1 MKLCVRLTRQHTIEG
16 VTVPCLG
23 KPAVF
28 RSLSWLL
35 CLLLLGPAPAQ
46 ERVDRDATVAPLI
59 YLPAMFV
66 FRRHVVEAERMLE
79 FYGDVLG
86 FEKLPNM
93 GQTGQVARV
102 KVGATEFKMVPR
114 SYASFQRPGLDDRYP
129 PGGVRDATGFR
140 LAGFFFADEA
150 ALVARFR
157 QRGYPVPEF
166 RSLPGSANR
175 VALTTDPDG
184 QAVELTIVPNAPA
197 ATYQQFEIG
206 LTVSSIDK
214 SRAFYGDFMGLEEL
228 APVEDPLFGTTKYSF
243 RNGSTIVSLR
253 SFGAKLPADKTSGL
267 IQVLVTDVDRVQ
279 ELAKERG
286 ITIDR
291 PNTRPRDAPLRIV
304 WLDDP
309 DGVTQYVTETAES
322 RAAAAPVTSRR

>member
-1 MKLCVRLTRQHTIEG
+1 MFRRLT
-16 VTVPCLG
+16 
-23 KPAVF
+23 
-28 RSLSWLL
+28 WLL
-35 CLLLLGPAPAQ
+35 CFLICGPAQAQ
-46 ERVDRDATVAPLI
+46 EHAGQGASVAPLI

-66 FRRHVVEAERMLE
+66 FRRHVVAQERMLE

-114 SYASFQRPGLDDRYP
+114 SYATFQRPGIDDRYP
-129 PGGVRDATGFR
+129 QGGVKDATGFR

-150 ALVARFR
+150 ALIARFK
-157 QRGYPVPEF
+157 QHGYPVPEF

-184 QAVELTIVPNAPA
+184 QTVELTIVPNGSA
-197 ATYQQFEIG
+197 ATYAQFEIG
-206 LTVSSIDK
+206 LTVSNIHK
-214 SRAFYGDFMGLEEL
+214 SRAFYGGFMGLEEL
-228 APVEDPLFGTTKYSF
+228 TPVDDPLFGTTKYSF

-253 SFGAKLPADKTSGL
+253 SFGANLPADKTSGL
-267 IQVLVTDVDRVQ
+267 IQLLVTDVDRVQ
-279 ELAKERG
+279 ELAKEQG

-291 PNTRPRDAPLRIV
+291 PQTRPRDAPLRIV

-309 DGVTQYVTETAES
+309 DGITQYVTETAES
-322 RAAAAPVTSRR
+322 RAAAAPTGQ

>member
-1 MKLCVRLTRQHTIEG
+1 MEG
-16 VTVPCLG
+16 FTVLQLG
-23 KPAVF
+23 KPAGA
-28 RSLSWLL
+28 RWLA
-35 CLLLLGPAPAQ
+35 LLLGVVVAGPAFAQ
-46 ERVDRDATVAPLI
+46 ERVARSATVAPLI

-66 FRRHVVEAERMLE
+66 FRRHVVAQERMLE

-86 FEKLPNM
+86 FEKLPSL
-93 GQTGQVARV
+93 GDGEIARV
-102 KVGATEFKMVPR
+102 KIGATEFKMAPR
-114 SYASFQRPGLDDRYP
+114 SRPSLQRPGIDDRQLT
-129 PGGVRDATGFR
+129 GGVQGATGFR
-140 LAGFFFADEA
+140 LVGFFFADEA

-157 QRGYPVPEF
+157 QHGFPVPEF
-166 RSLPGSANR
+166 RSVPGSANR

-184 QAVELTIVPNAPA
+184 EAVELTIVPSGTA
-197 ATYQQFEIG
+197 ATYEQLEIG
-206 LTVSSIDK
+206 LTVSNIEK
-214 SRAFYGDFMGLEEL
+214 SRAFYRDFMGLEEL

-253 SFGAKLPADKTSGL
+253 SFGADLPADKTSGL

-286 ITIDR
+286 VTIDR
-291 PNTRPRDAPLRIV
+291 PQTRPRDAPLRIV

-322 RAAAAPVTSRR
+322 RAAAAPARQ

>member
-1 MKLCVRLTRQHTIEG
+1 MVRL
-16 VTVPCLG
+16 G
-23 KPAVF
+23 KLAVR
-28 RSLSWLL
+28 RSLVGLL
-35 CLLLLGPAPAQ
+35 CLVLAGTALAQ

-59 YLPAMFV
+59 YLPAMYV
-66 FRRHVVEAERMLE
+66 FRRHAVEQERMLE

-86 FEKLPNM
+86 FAKLPNM

-114 SYASFQRPGLDDRYP
+114 SYASFQRPGVDDRYP
-129 PGGVRDATGFR
+129 KGGVKDATGFR

-150 ALVARFR
+150 ALVARFK
-157 QRGYPVPEF
+157 QHGLPVPEF
-166 RSLPGSANR
+166 RSARGSANR

-184 QAVELTIVPNAPA
+184 QAVELTIVPNGTA

-206 LTVSSIDK
+206 LTVSNLEK
-214 SRAFYGDFMGLEEL
+214 SRAFYRDFMGLDEL
-228 APVEDPLFGTTKYSF
+228 PPVEDPVFGTTKYPF
-243 RNGSTIVSLR
+243 RNGSTIISLR
-253 SFGAKLPADKTSGL
+253 SFGANLPADKTSGL

-279 ELAKERG
+279 QLAKERG

-291 PNTRPRDAPLRIV
+291 PNTRPRDAPLRIA

-322 RAAAAPVTSRR
+322 RAAAPAQ

>member
-1 MKLCVRLTRQHTIEG
+1 MIKLWRFAMLRLSKL
-16 VTVPCLG
+16 VVS
-23 KPAVF
+23 
-28 RSLSWLL
+28 RSLAWLL
-35 CLLLLGPAPAQ
+35 CFVLSATALAQ
-46 ERVDRDATVAPLI
+46 DRVARDATVAPLI

-66 FRRHVVEAERMLE
+66 FRRHVVEQERMLE

-93 GQTGQVARV
+93 GQTGQVGRV
-102 KVGATEFKMVPR
+102 KVGATEFKLVPR
-114 SYASFQRPGLDDRYP
+114 SYASFQRPGVDDQYP
-129 PGGVRDATGFR
+129 KGGVKDATGFR
-140 LAGFFFADEA
+140 LTGFFFADEA
-150 ALVARFR
+150 ALVARFK
-157 QRGYPVPEF
+157 QRRYPVPVF

-184 QAVELTIVPNAPA
+184 QAVELTIVQDGSA

-206 LTVSSIDK
+206 LTVSSIEK
-214 SRAFYGDFMGLEEL
+214 SRAFYRDFMGLEEL
-228 APVEDPLFGTTKYSF
+228 APVEDPVFGTTKYSF

-253 SFGAKLPADKTSGL
+253 SFGANLPADKTSGL

-279 ELAKERG
+279 QIAKERG

-291 PNTRPRDAPLRIV
+291 PNTRPRDAPLRIA

-322 RAAAAPVTSRR
+322 RAAAAPAPARQ

>member
-1 MKLCVRLTRQHTIEG
+1 VLRPSKLAVSRS
-16 VTVPCLG
+16 
-23 KPAVF
+23 PA
-28 RSLSWLL
+28 WLL
-35 CLLLLGPAPAQ
+35 CLVVSMPALAQ
-46 ERVDRDATVAPLI
+46 EQVPRDATVAPLI
-59 YLPAMFV
+59 FLPAMFV
-66 FRRHVVEAERMLE
+66 FRRHAVEQERMLE

-86 FEKLPNM
+86 FEKLPNI

-114 SYASFQRPGLDDRYP
+114 SYASFQRPGVDDRYP
-129 PGGVRDATGFR
+129 KGGVKDATGFR

-150 ALVARFR
+150 ALAARFK
-157 QRGYPVPEF
+157 QRGYPAPQF
-166 RSLPGSANR
+166 RSLPNSASR

-184 QAVELTIVPNAPA
+184 QAVELTVVPNAPA

-206 LTVSSIDK
+206 LTVSSIER

-228 APVEDPLFGTTKYSF
+228 PPIEDPVLGTTKYSF

-253 SFGAKLPADKTSGL
+253 SFGASLPADKTSGL

-291 PNTRPRDAPLRIV
+291 PNTRPRDAPLRIL

-309 DGVTQYVTETAES
+309 DGITQYVTETAES
-322 RAAAAPVTSRR
+322 RAAGASPR